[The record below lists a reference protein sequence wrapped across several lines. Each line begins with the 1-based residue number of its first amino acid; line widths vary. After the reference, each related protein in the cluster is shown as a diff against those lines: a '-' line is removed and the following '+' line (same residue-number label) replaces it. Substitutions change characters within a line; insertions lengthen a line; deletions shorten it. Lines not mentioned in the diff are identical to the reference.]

1 MSEPFLERLSKFTA
15 DAGGLN
21 RDALLFAAGRSSAR
35 PNRVWKALAT
45 MLAASQALS
54 LVLLLPLP
62 RPLPTALN
70 VARDAASDSTASG
83 LPEGPER
90 PPFRGLVLLRDG
102 ELESDSEHPAAGGL
116 TLIEAGPP
124 LRAFMRPPDSLLN

>member
-54 LVLLLPLP
+54 LVLLLPVP

-70 VARDAASDSTASG
+70 LARYVTSDSSANGS
-83 LPEGPER
+83 PDAPER
-90 PPFRGLVLLRDG
+90 PPSRGLVLLRDR

>member
-21 RDALLFAAGRSSAR
+21 RDELLFAAGRSSAR
-35 PNRVWKALAT
+35 PNRLWKAMAA

-54 LVLLLPLP
+54 LVLLLPVP

-70 VARDAASDSTASG
+70 VARDAAIDSTASG

-90 PPFRGLVLLRDG
+90 PPFRGPVLSRG
-102 ELESDSEHPAAGGL
+102 SELEPDSHHTAAGGL
-116 TLIEAGPP
+116 TLIEAGPI
-124 LRAFMRPPDSLLN
+124 LRAFLRPPDSLLN